1 MYCSKQRTTGV
12 NNFPGETL
20 PKNSIPGDIF
30 SPAEKSAGM
39 IKLRKVAE
47 TTQEIVTQFKT
58 QYCNE
63 RVDEF
68 FNLSLSKLSALSLEA
83 KGRDFL

>member
-1 MYCSKQRTTGV
+1 M
-12 NNFPGETL
+12 
-20 PKNSIPGDIF
+20 SIYAPDC
-30 SPAEKSAGM
+30 
-39 IKLRKVAE
+39 E